1 MIHEFPLLRIGQQ
14 FRHCVIAHGHVVE
27 VPDKPSTPLNHL
39 INKFIGADRIQIL
52 AGVAAGQAEGQMLLL
67 QDCHCLNHFL
77 VGTVAP
83 AAIGGRLK
91 ALHADGRDKIL
102 HPEHLVCKSFV
113 DQCGVGEGKELA
125 VAVLF
130 TQGDQVLFANQRLTA
145 GIYVHI
151 YAHFLALGDNGI
163 DLVKGQVQLVA
174 VFRGP
179 AAGAVQ
185 VAGRGRVKQ
194 NGPRNIAVI
203 FLPVF
208 LLLWPTDDIRVEEEI
223 FKGGL

>member
-1 MIHEFPLLRIGQQ
+1 M
-14 FRHCVIAHGHVVE
+14 
-27 VPDKPSTPLNHL
+27 
-39 INKFIGADRIQIL
+39 
-52 AGVAAGQAEGQMLLL
+52 
-67 QDCHCLNHFL
+67 
-77 VGTVAP
+77 
-83 AAIGGRLK
+83 
-91 ALHADGRDKIL
+91 
-102 HPEHLVCKSFV
+102 
-113 DQCGVGEGKELA
+113 
-125 VAVLF
+125 LF

>member
-1 MIHEFPLLRIGQQ
+1 
-14 FRHCVIAHGHVVE
+14 
-27 VPDKPSTPLNHL
+27 
-39 INKFIGADRIQIL
+39 
-52 AGVAAGQAEGQMLLL
+52 MLLL